1 MFCKAPAIIDTR
13 IEDFLVHGRDLN
25 VSTSCLDKGDDN
37 TVARCGRYFLS
48 ETDTAVVVTKWYEL
62 TGGGGDRGWP
72 KLAVCLCSSSTCR
85 HSDNKDPCQIIST
98 TCTLDDGFTKEQ

>member
-62 TGGGGDRGWP
+62 TGGGDRGWP
-72 KLAVCLCSSSTCR
+72 KPSLGCVSVLFVNVSSFRQQRSVPNNINNV
-85 HSDNKDPCQIIST
+85 HV
-98 TCTLDDGFTKEQ
+98 G